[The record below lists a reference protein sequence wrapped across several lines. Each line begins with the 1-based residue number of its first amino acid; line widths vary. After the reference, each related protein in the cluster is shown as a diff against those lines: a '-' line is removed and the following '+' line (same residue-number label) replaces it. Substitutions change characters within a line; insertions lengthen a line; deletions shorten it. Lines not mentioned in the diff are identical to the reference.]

1 MSIPSSETKDVF
13 LLTFSLFGGEVSTNF
28 TFFLDFDFLGA
39 GDLTTSDLVS
49 FWPCWTADLVIRREG
64 STFVSETAI
73 FFYESLYVE
82 GQICHEI
89 KNVI

>member
-49 FWPCWTADLVIRREG
+49 TCWTADLVIRREG
-64 STFVSETAI
+64 STFVSETAM